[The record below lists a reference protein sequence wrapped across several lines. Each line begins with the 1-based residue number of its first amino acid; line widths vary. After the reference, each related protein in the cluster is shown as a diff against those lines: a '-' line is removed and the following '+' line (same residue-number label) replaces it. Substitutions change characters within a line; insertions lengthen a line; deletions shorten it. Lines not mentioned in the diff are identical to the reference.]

1 MRSAHAAVDGSC
13 SPSRPHHDA
22 LDTTSQVTPVAP
34 LACFITT
41 ESALYRPQDPREQD
55 DSNANVRPQ
64 LRKQHECS
72 MAQESA
78 ACGSGSGVRQPRSTA
93 PSASRRTKHEVS
105 PSSKPLV
112 TALSS
117 PDSIGSIPSSPGDLS
132 SFTMS
137 EGPPSVSASFSELP
151 RSQSPGLSHTLTSAT
166 ASAPQLVMPSLTV
179 PRRRSFSE
187 TGRSLGKLKILVTGH
202 AGIGKGSLILAIAQ
216 SCTHIVHM
224 DSIDSPSKSTMRT
237 TYASTRPKP
246 WWRTHHGQGLA
257 PHRRRASLPDEVL
270 DRNICFVDCDAHSD
284 GNGASFPAVQ
294 YVETQLA
301 HLLHSPVDDI
311 SLTALLS
318 GGTEPNVDVALYLLP
333 FTGPSAL
340 DIQCMKN
347 LQVKTNVI
355 PLLALADT
363 LPIDRLASAKSDISQ
378 KLKVEDVD
386 CFAFSM
392 PDADLDH
399 PFVYAVSSATR
410 PDYDTLDASILM
422 ASDYQPP
429 LFCTDL
435 DSLITDVMSVDGSA
449 WLRHSAASKAVNWL
463 RQRGHGN
470 SFASNAL
477 TYMQPYSRPSP
488 PKMRLMDIHSN
499 KRYWDRMDVCDWAEA
514 LRQSLC
520 VERFDLLQRPP
531 PVRMLDEHCS
541 LVRTD
546 CGRPRLRR
554 HRRPAGVFISSN
566 QDPLGL
572 LELAS
577 RVQFG
582 GKLTLEMLSTFVIIS
597 INKPKSRQG
606 VPRESGERADKS
618 GKDRQIDD
626 SSKHHI

>member
-1 MRSAHAAVDGSC
+1 MLHAQPPTARGFGIQYNMRSAHAAVDSSC
-13 SPSRPHHDA
+13 GPSRQHHDA
-22 LDTTSQVTPVAP
+22 LDTTSQATPVAP

-41 ESALYRPQDPREQD
+41 ESALCRPQDAREQD
-55 DSNANVRPQ
+55 GSHANVRPQ

-72 MAQESA
+72 TAPES
-78 ACGSGSGVRQPRSTA
+78 ACGSRARQPRSTA
-93 PSASRRTKHEVS
+93 PSPSHRTTHE
-105 PSSKPLV
+105 SSSSATPLIAELSSSDSV
-112 TALSS
+112 GSVPSS
-117 PDSIGSIPSSPGDLS
+117 PDDLS

-137 EGPPSVSASFSELP
+137 EGPQSVSASFSELP

-187 TGRSLGKLKILVTGH
+187 TGKSLGKLKILVTGQ
-202 AGIGKGSLILAIAQ
+202 AAQ

-224 DSIDSPSKSTMRT
+224 DSMDSASESPVRS

-246 WWRTHHGQGLA
+246 WWRTHHGQRLA
-257 PHRRRASLPDEVL
+257 HRRRASLPDEVL

-284 GNGASFPAVQ
+284 GNETSSAAVQ

-301 HLLHSPVDDI
+301 HLLRSPIDDL

-333 FTGPSAL
+333 CTGPSVL

-347 LQVKTNVI
+347 LQMKTNVI

-363 LPIDRLASAKSDISQ
+363 LPMDRLASAKDEISQ
-378 KLKVEDVD
+378 KLRAADVD
-386 CFAFSM
+386 CFAFSG

-410 PDYDTLDASILM
+410 SDYDTIDASILM

-463 RQRGHGN
+463 RRHGQSN
-470 SFASNAL
+470 SFVSNAL
-477 TYMQPYSRPSP
+477 TYVQPCSQASLPT
-488 PKMRLMDIHSN
+488 MRMMDIHSN
-499 KRYWDRMDVCDWAEA
+499 KRHWDRMDVCDWAEA
-514 LRQSLC
+514 LRQSLS
-520 VERFDLLQRPP
+520 VERFDLLQQPS
-531 PVRMLDEHCS
+531 PVRILDNHCS
-541 LVRTD
+541 LVRKER
-546 CGRPRLRR
+546 GRPRLRR
-554 HRRPAGVFISSN
+554 HHRPTGAFISSN

-577 RVQFG
+577 RVPIG
-582 GKLTLEMLSTFVIIS
+582 GNLTLELLSTF
-597 INKPKSRQG
+597 G
-606 VPRESGERADKS
+606 VLGCVVAWIVRPELSQQRNLGLMGPLRSF
-618 GKDRQIDD
+618 
-626 SSKHHI
+626 